1 MIAHLQDGA
10 FQGRQILQPATAQ
23 MMHARQFGLNPDMNG
38 ICLGFYEDS
47 RDGHR
52 IIGHDGDTIYFHSR
66 LRLIPDAGVG
76 FFLSFNSAGLGIS
89 NDREQIFQ
97 KFVDRYFP
105 FTPPNPPA
113 ISTAVAD
120 AKTLSGSY
128 LNTRRSESNFLA
140 VLNVISPLSVSAL
153 PGGDLQVSGID
164 GFNHQPLKFREVRP
178 RFYDNVGGQSHLSF
192 QPDPNEAGRLLLVTD
207 IPVFVFQRVPW
218 YRGAT
223 FGPALLIFTVGIL
236 LLALILWPVAAM
248 LRRHYGRPLSLS
260 PGARNLRLLVKL
272 FVLIDVL
279 VLVAWGVLLSYG
291 AKHLIVFT
299 AHFDPWFRVTQ
310 FFTAM
315 GLFGVLFAVIYAVT
329 AWKERILWRIGALG
343 ETILAA
349 AFIGY
354 GWIVFAAHLL
364 SFHLR
369 Y

>member
-1 MIAHLQDGA
+1 
-10 FQGRQILQPATAQ
+10 
-23 MMHARQFGLNPDMNG
+23 MNG

-178 RFYDNVGGQSHLSF
+178 TFTTMSAGNRTFRSSRIRTKRAACCSSRTFLFSFSSGFRGTAAQPSARRFSF
-192 QPDPNEAGRLLLVTD
+192 S
-207 IPVFVFQRVPW
+207 PW
-218 YRGAT
+218 A
-223 FGPALLIFTVGIL
+223 
-236 LLALILWPVAAM
+236 
-248 LRRHYGRPLSLS
+248 SCC
-260 PGARNLRLLVKL
+260 
-272 FVLIDVL
+272 
-279 VLVAWGVLLSYG
+279 
-291 AKHLIVFT
+291 
-299 AHFDPWFRVTQ
+299 
-310 FFTAM
+310 
-315 GLFGVLFAVIYAVT
+315 
-329 AWKERILWRIGALG
+329 WR
-343 ETILAA
+343 
-349 AFIGY
+349 
-354 GWIVFAAHLL
+354 
-364 SFHLR
+364 
-369 Y
+369 